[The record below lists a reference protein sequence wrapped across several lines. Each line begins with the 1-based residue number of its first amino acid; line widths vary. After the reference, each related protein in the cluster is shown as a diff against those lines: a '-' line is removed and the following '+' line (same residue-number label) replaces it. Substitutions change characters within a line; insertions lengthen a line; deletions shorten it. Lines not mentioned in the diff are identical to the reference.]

1 MSLYLVPRRRP
12 TPFRSNPRTKYKVL
26 HQSRK
31 PQNAL
36 HLNLSEATALAC
48 WHRPSTEQGRFI
60 VVSEFYCTVFWGW
73 RVFFGKVWP
82 NLFFGRF
89 GQALFQFDSASYWG
103 SDPSQKKQIPKL
115 LPDPF
120 PKGLLQIKTPKIAIS
135 PIACCKHTTLE
146 MWVC

>member
-1 MSLYLVPRRRP
+1 MLVGIDLPPNRGVSLW
-12 TPFRSNPRTKYKVL
+12 S
-26 HQSRK
+26 QS
-31 PQNAL
+31 
-36 HLNLSEATALAC
+36 STA
-48 WHRPSTEQGRFI
+48 QYFGGGGF
-60 VVSEFYCTVFWGW
+60 
-73 RVFFGKVWP
+73 FFGKVWP